1 MPKSTPRQHSLVRL
15 PFSMLVQTNRGH
27 KKKKV
32 VVVSMA
38 KKGGSQAHS
47 GAWSSLRLPSYHLRA
62 EIYRSQ
68 GYSVP
73 LPPLSPPSW
82 LLLTVDCKPGTNH
95 FTVQCPSRAHPR
107 SYDTLS
113 YTPVILIALSLTP
126 CPRQSFLLFHF
137 FFLPETGA

>member
-1 MPKSTPRQHSLVRL
+1 MPKSTPRYHSLVRL
-15 PFSMLVQTNRGH
+15 PFSLLVQTNRGH

-38 KKGGSQAHS
+38 KKEGHKLTAAPGLLSDCH
-47 GAWSSLRLPSYHLRA
+47 HITCRA

-126 CPRQSFLLFHF
+126 FPRQSFLLFHF
-137 FFLPETGA
+137 FFLHETGA